1 MLNLHALT
9 RSRSLILALACGVA
23 SAWLVLVP
31 TYTSMRDS
39 YPEWLPLVVWSLG
52 PFLTALVFTTRHPDE
67 AWKLVTCI
75 EGGVIAGIVVDLC
88 MRSYLGIPSTVWPF
102 AIVLVIFVSFPPV
115 LVGAWLGRKR
125 ANARQ
130 TTSHR

>member
-1 MLNLHALT
+1 MSNLHVLT
-9 RSRSLILALACGVA
+9 RSRSSILALACGVA
-23 SAWLVLVP
+23 SVWPVLLP

-39 YPEWLPLVVWSLG
+39 YPEWLPLIVWSLG
-52 PFLTALVFTTRHPDE
+52 PFLTALVFTTRHADE

-75 EGGVIAGIVVDLC
+75 EGGVIAGIVFDLHV
-88 MRSYLGIPSTVWPF
+88 RSYLDIPSTVWPF
-102 AIVLVIFVSFPPV
+102 AIVLVIFVSLPPV
-115 LVGAWLGRKR
+115 LAGAWLGRKR